1 MNLAMKFAVK
11 LLNRLFTRM
20 PDGSTDVPLWRYKG
34 TKVPLNL
41 NRFHP
46 WGCAAHVHV
55 EKKKRTRFEPKSTP
69 CVFFG
74 YDDAASAAILAKLPD
89 FTILY
94 SAHAHYNDE
103 DFPCRKFNHKG
114 WEPSYSY
121 DLAEEDPF
129 TKWLGNGQERREPA
143 MSPPDTELSA
153 PMYPLPGCYPDA
165 PTDFERM
172 DRRRRI
178 LADPQEETK
187 QQRPAQVV
195 TDASPAMSPEVHK
208 GLRRSS
214 RPWRP
219 SAAALE
225 HIAAKDMSR
234 DVAALID
241 DILVQDDDQVFH
253 AGVQNPFFV
262 SDLAHAT
269 QDLEVPRSYAQ
280 ILRLPEPEKTKWL
293 QACQRESKSHL
304 DPFDKRSY
312 AARSMDPGTAD

>member
-1 MNLAMKFAVK
+1 
-11 LLNRLFTRM
+11 
-20 PDGSTDVPLWRYKG
+20 
-34 TKVPLNL
+34 
-41 NRFHP
+41 
-46 WGCAAHVHV
+46 
-55 EKKKRTRFEPKSTP
+55 
-69 CVFFG
+69 
-74 YDDAASAAILAKLPD
+74 
-89 FTILY
+89 
-94 SAHAHYNDE
+94 
-103 DFPCRKFNHKG
+103 
-114 WEPSYSY
+114 
-121 DLAEEDPF
+121 
-129 TKWLGNGQERREPA
+129 
-143 MSPPDTELSA
+143 
-153 PMYPLPGCYPDA
+153 MYPLPGCYPDA
-165 PTDFERM
+165 PRFRANGSEK
-172 DRRRRI
+172 
-178 LADPQEETK
+178 E
-187 QQRPAQVV
+187 QVV

-241 DILVQDDDQVFH
+241 DILVQDDDQVLH

-304 DPFDKRSY
+304 AIPSISEAMRPDLWTQAPPIRLTWVFSKKDVYK
-312 AARSMDPGTAD
+312 ARIVMLGQHMQEGVHFNDTHAPVPTVPV